1 MPRPSR
7 LSPEVRERAG
17 RIVVEQT
24 PTHDSPWAAIRSIGE
39 KMGCHSETLR
49 TEVRD
54 HERSVGHRP
63 GPTAA
68 DQSRLKP
75 REREHREVRRAA
87 ENLGMAS
94 A

>member
-7 LSPEVRERAG
+7 FSPEVRERAV
-17 RIVVEQT
+17 RIVVEHTQS
-24 PTHDSPWAAIRSIGE
+24 HDSPRAAIRSIGE

-49 TEVRD
+49 NGVRD

-68 DQSRLKP
+68 DQSRLRARK
-75 REREHREVRRAA
+75 REHREVRRAA
-87 ENLGMAS
+87 ENLGTAS

>member
-7 LSPEVRERAG
+7 LSPEVRERAV

-39 KMGCHSETLR
+39 KMGCHSDG
-49 TEVRD
+49 VRD
-54 HERSVGHRP
+54 HERTVEHRP

-87 ENLGMAS
+87 
-94 A
+94 